1 MDNWY
6 LKRRLKGPHLQQLL
20 LDSDLHPRIHHVPTS
35 EENVLNQQLLNIL
48 WVPGDET
55 IPLL

>member
-6 LKRRLKGPHLQQLL
+6 LKSRLKGPHLQQLL
-20 LDSDLHPRIHHVPTS
+20 LDSGLHPRIHHVPTG
-35 EENVLNQQLLNIL
+35 EENLLNQQLLNIL

-55 IPLL
+55 TPLR